1 MNEETKPILRS
12 KTIAGAAIA
21 GGVALVELLFDIK
34 VCDVDSELVENMLI
48 IGGALLAIYGRY
60 TATKKIE
67 KLE

>member
-1 MNEETKPILRS
+1 MNEDTKSILRS
-12 KTIAGAAIA
+12 KTIVGAAIA
-21 GGVALVELLFDIK
+21 GAVAFAELVFDIK
-34 VCDVDSELVENMLI
+34 VCDVDSDLVENMLI